1 MINERKKCLHIC
13 TIDKGGAFNGAKRLN
28 EMLTEHGIESKIIV
42 RTKID
47 DASPAIC
54 AFDSPLQGLVSKVKN
69 AINLLYKKG
78 DVKRDILGTDLT
90 SNPLVKEADVI
101 FIHWIS
107 TFLSPKQI
115 YELTTIKGKKVIFW
129 MHDMW
134 LFTGGCHVDRRCGG
148 YASECRDCPMAGK
161 YASKS
166 FRRKKEYI
174 KKADMTVCGPSRWIV
189 EEAKKSSILEGKKI
203 EYIPN
208 TYDDRIFN
216 SECDRVSIRK
226 ELGLS
231 LDKRLILFGAADT
244 GTANDDKGFSYLIK
258 AIKQLDMTDKQLVV
272 IGNSDGAKEI
282 LKEYDAVFLGYIS
295 DEKRLADIYRSV
307 DVFVNPSLQESF
319 GYTVCESMACGTP
332 AVAFSVGGM
341 LDQIEHMVNGYLA
354 GFKNSDELA
363 LGIDYCLNN
372 REKLSK
378 KASESA
384 RRFSYDKAYK
394 YICELLTGI

>member
-1 MINERKKCLHIC
+1 MVNERRKCLHIC
-13 TIDKGGAFNGAKRLN
+13 TIDKGGAYNGAKRLN

-42 RTKID
+42 RTKTD

-54 AFDSPLQGLVSKVKN
+54 AFDSPLQGFVSKAKN
-69 AINLLYKKG
+69 VINLLCKKG

-90 SNPLVKEADVI
+90 SNPFVKEADVI

-115 YELTTIKGKKVIFW
+115 YKLTTLKDKKVIFW

-148 YASECRDCPMAGK
+148 YASECRDCSMAGK
-161 YASKS
+161 YAAKS
-166 FRRKKEYI
+166 FDRKKDFI
-174 KKADMTVCGPSRWIV
+174 KRSDMTVCGPSRWIV
-189 EEAKKSSILEGKKI
+189 DEAKKSSILEGKKI

-208 TYDDRIFN
+208 TYDSRIFN
-216 SECDRVSIRK
+216 SECNRENIRK
-226 ELGLS
+226 KLGLS

-244 GTANDDKGFSYLIK
+244 GTANDDKGFSYLIN

-272 IGNSDGAKEI
+272 IGNADGAKEM
-282 LKEYDAVFLGYIS
+282 LKEYDSVFLGYIN
-295 DEKRLADIYRSV
+295 DEHKLADIYRSV

-332 AVAFSVGGM
+332 VTAFAVGGM
-341 LDQIEHMVNGYLA
+341 LDQIEHKVNGYLA
-354 GFKNSDELA
+354 EFKNSEELA
-363 LGIDYCLNN
+363 LGIDFCLNN

-378 KASESA
+378 KAFESA
-384 RRFSYDKAYK
+384 RRFSYENVYG
-394 YICELLTGI
+394 YVEGFLE

>member
-1 MINERKKCLHIC
+1 MANDKTKCIHIC
-13 TIDKGGAFNGAKRLN
+13 TIDKGGAYNGAKRLN

-42 RTKID
+42 RTKTD
-47 DASPAIC
+47 DASIAVGT
-54 AFDSPLQGLVSKVKN
+54 FNNPLQEMISKGKN
-69 AINLLYKKG
+69 AINLLCKKG
-78 DVKRDILGTDLT
+78 DVKRDVLGTDLRK
-90 SNPLVKEADVI
+90 NPLVKEADVI

-115 YELTTIKGKKVIFW
+115 YELTCLKGKNVIFW

-148 YASECRDCPMAGK
+148 YVNECSDCLMVGK
-161 YASKS
+161 WAFKS
-166 FRRKKEYI
+166 FKKKKEYI

-208 TYDDRIFN
+208 TYDNRIFN
-216 SECDRVSIRK
+216 SQCDREKLRK

-231 LDKRLILFGAADT
+231 DSKKLILFGAADT
-244 GTANDDKGFSYLIK
+244 GTANDDKGFTYLIK
-258 AIKQLDMTDKQLVV
+258 AIKKLDMSDKQLVV
-272 IGNSDGAKEI
+272 IGNADGAKEL
-282 LKEYDAVFLGYIS
+282 LKEYDSVFLGYIN
-295 DEKRLADIYRSV
+295 DENKLADIYKAV

-341 LDQIEHMVNGYLA
+341 LDQIDHKANGYLA
-354 GFKNSDELA
+354 EFKNSDELA
-363 LGIDYCLNN
+363 DGIDYCLKH
-372 REKLSK
+372 REELSV

-384 RRFSYDKAYK
+384 KRFSYDNVYGYVEGFFK
-394 YICELLTGI
+394 

>member
-1 MINERKKCLHIC
+1 MVNERKKCLHIC

-42 RTKID
+42 RTKTD

-54 AFDSPLQGLVSKVKN
+54 AFNGTLQGLVSKVKN
-69 AINLLYKKG
+69 AVNLLCKKG

-115 YELTTIKGKKVIFW
+115 YELTTLKGKKVIFW

-161 YASKS
+161 YAFKS
-166 FRRKKEYI
+166 FCRKKKYI

-216 SECDRVSIRK
+216 SECDRESIRK
-226 ELGLS
+226 EIGLS
-231 LDKRLILFGAADT
+231 LDKRHILFGAADT

-258 AIKQLDMTDKQLVV
+258 ALTQLDMTDKQLVV
-272 IGNSDGAKEI
+272 IGKADGAKEI

-295 DEKRLADIYRSV
+295 DENKLADIYRSV

-332 AVAFSVGGM
+332 AVAFAVGGM
-341 LDQIEHMVNGYLA
+341 LDQIKHKVNGYLA
-354 GFKNSDELA
+354 EFKNCEELA

-372 REKLSK
+372 REELSK

-384 RRFSYDKAYK
+384 RRFSYENVYGYVEGFFK
-394 YICELLTGI
+394 

>member
-1 MINERKKCLHIC
+1 MVNERRKCLHIC
-13 TIDKGGAFNGAKRLN
+13 TIDKGGAYNGAKRLN

-42 RTKID
+42 RTKTD

-54 AFDSPLQGLVSKVKN
+54 AFDSPLQGFVSKAKN
-69 AINLLYKKG
+69 VINLLCKKG

-90 SNPLVKEADVI
+90 SNPFVKEADVI

-115 YELTTIKGKKVIFW
+115 YKLTTLKGKKVIFW

-148 YASECRDCPMAGK
+148 YASECRDCSMAGK
-161 YASKS
+161 YAAKS
-166 FRRKKEYI
+166 FDRKKDFI
-174 KKADMTVCGPSRWIV
+174 KKSDMTVCGPSRWIV
-189 EEAKKSSILEGKKI
+189 DEAKKSSILEGKKI

-208 TYDDRIFN
+208 TYDSRIFN
-216 SECDRVSIRK
+216 SECNREIIRK
-226 ELGLS
+226 KLGLS
-231 LDKRLILFGAADT
+231 PDKRLILFGAADT
-244 GTANDDKGFSYLIK
+244 GTANDDKGFSYLIN

-272 IGNSDGAKEI
+272 IGNADGAKEM
-282 LKEYDAVFLGYIS
+282 LEEYDSVFLGYIN
-295 DEKRLADIYRSV
+295 DEHKLADIYRSV

-332 AVAFSVGGM
+332 VTAFAVGGM
-341 LDQIEHMVNGYLA
+341 LDQIEHKVNGYLA
-354 GFKNSDELA
+354 EFKNSEELA
-363 LGIDYCLNN
+363 LGIDFCLNN

-378 KASESA
+378 KAFESA
-384 RRFSYDKAYK
+384 RRFSYENVYG
-394 YICELLTGI
+394 YVEGFLE